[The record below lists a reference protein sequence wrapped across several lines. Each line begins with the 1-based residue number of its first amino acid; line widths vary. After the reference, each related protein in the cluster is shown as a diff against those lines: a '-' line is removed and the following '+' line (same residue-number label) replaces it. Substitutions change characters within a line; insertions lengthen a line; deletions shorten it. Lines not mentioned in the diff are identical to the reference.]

1 MSKDLET
8 SIIKTAYKKTSYTEA
23 HIIEMAKCAHPI
35 TGPQYFMDNYFFIQ
49 HPTRGAIQYHPFE
62 YQERLIDTY
71 HSNRYA
77 IALMPR
83 QTGKSTSA
91 AGYLL
96 WYAMFVPDATI
107 LIAAHKYV
115 GAQEIMQR
123 VRYAYENCPDYIRAG
138 VVSYNKGNLDFE
150 NGSRIV
156 SATTTEN
163 TGRGMSI
170 SLLYCDE
177 FAFVRPTIATEFWTS
192 ITPTLATGGKCII
205 TSTPNSDEDQFAQIW
220 RDANKCFDAQGNE
233 TKLGINGFKAFRS
246 AWQEHPD
253 RDEVWAAQM
262 RAQLGEERFRR
273 EMDCEF
279 IIFDETL
286 INPLHLVEMGGL
298 DPIEKQGQIRWYKKP
313 EREKTYVV
321 ALDPSLGTGSDPAAI
336 QVFEM
341 PGLKQVAEWKDN
353 KTTVQR
359 QIVIMQEICKYLA
372 EIAGNTSVYYSV
384 ENNTLGEAALVVISS
399 IGEENIPGTFLSEP
413 RKGATGTRYRKG
425 FTTTHKSKLSACSK
439 FKSLVETG
447 KLIIASKPL
456 ISELKTFVAS
466 GNSFAAKIGEHDDLV
481 MSALLA
487 IRMIQ
492 LLQQFDAGL
501 DYELRDS
508 IENFQE
514 PMPFIMTSGY

>member
-1 MSKDLET
+1 VAELVKNKLGLQVLTDTGWSEFEGVLNKGRRQVAMVQLEHD
-8 SIIKTAYKKTSYTEA
+8 S
-23 HIIEMAKCAHPI
+23 
-35 TGPQYFMDNYFFIQ
+35 
-49 HPTRGAIQYHPFE
+49 
-62 YQERLIDTY
+62 
-71 HSNRYA
+71 
-77 IALMPR
+77 
-83 QTGKSTSA
+83 
-91 AGYLL
+91 
-96 WYAMFVPDATI
+96 
-107 LIAAHKYV
+107 
-115 GAQEIMQR
+115 
-123 VRYAYENCPDYIRAG
+123 IRATFDH
-138 VVSYNKGNLDFE
+138 KIFTD
-150 NGSRIV
+150 
-156 SATTTEN
+156 
-163 TGRGMSI
+163 
-170 SLLYCDE
+170 
-177 FAFVRPTIATEFWTS
+177 
-192 ITPTLATGGKCII
+192 K
-205 TSTPNSDEDQFAQIW
+205 
-220 RDANKCFDAQGNE
+220 FDAILVKQLKPG
-233 TKLGINGFKAFRS
+233 TKIRTSSGIQKVVAVRSLGVELVYDLLNVK
-246 AWQEHPD
+246 HNH
-253 RDEVWAAQM
+253 
-262 RAQLGEERFRR
+262 RFYA
-273 EMDCEF
+273 DGILCSNCEF

-321 ALDPSLGTGSDPAAI
+321 ALDPSLGTGGDPAAI

-372 EIAGNTSVYYSV
+372 EVAGNTSVYYSV

-447 KLIIASKPL
+447 KLIIASKAL

-481 MSALLA
+481 MAALLA

-514 PMPFIMTSGY
+514 PMPFIMLSGY